1 MFDDLYSY
9 SNLPIL
15 DLHGEIGC
23 VASIFINDFVK
34 DNIKL
39 KNKYIAIVHGIGT
52 GKLKKVTFDTLKN
65 NKNVLEYKLCIFNE
79 GMTIAK
85 LKL

>member
-1 MFDDLYSY
+1 MLAMTLLKQKQEC
-9 SNLPIL
+9 NKI
-15 DLHGEIGC
+15 
-23 VASIFINDFVK
+23 IN
-34 DNIKL
+34 NN

>member
-9 SNLPIL
+9 SNLPTL

-23 VASIFINDFVK
+23 IASIFINDFVK

-39 KNKYIAIVHGIGT
+39 
-52 GKLKKVTFDTLKN
+52 N
-65 NKNVLEYKLCIFNE
+65 NKCFGI
-79 GMTIAK
+79 
-85 LKL
+85 

>member
-1 MFDDLYSY
+1 M
-9 SNLPIL
+9 
-15 DLHGEIGC
+15 
-23 VASIFINDFVK
+23 
-34 DNIKL
+34 
-39 KNKYIAIVHGIGT
+39 HGIGT
-52 GKLKKVTFDTLKN
+52 GKLKKVTFDALKN